1 MTRLRA
7 LVPPNACACA
17 AYFHHSKEE
26 IVSKYIGLMNWT
38 DKGVQDAANTVKRAD
53 DARKLGSSMGV
64 TFDMLYWTTGQY
76 DLVAVVDAPDDE
88 TLSAFLLKVAGS
100 GNLRSE
106 SMRAFTDDEMK
117 SITAKLG

>member
-1 MTRLRA
+1 M
-7 LVPPNACACA
+7 
-17 AYFHHSKEE
+17 
-26 IVSKYIGLMNWT
+26 SKYIGLMNWT